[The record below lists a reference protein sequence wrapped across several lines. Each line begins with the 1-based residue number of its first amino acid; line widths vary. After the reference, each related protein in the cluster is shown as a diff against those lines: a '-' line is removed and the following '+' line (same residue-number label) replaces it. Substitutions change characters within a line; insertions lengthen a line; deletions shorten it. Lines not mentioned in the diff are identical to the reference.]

1 MKIRC
6 GLSIRNGGRIFAPT
20 PKLPKSFFSSSVSGW
35 FFSRSMF
42 TLQAH
47 SSGPG
52 GHRYSRVF
60 SCFLDC
66 ETEACSPKVV
76 ASIKQ
81 KPPTAMI
88 EDAGILDHVRVPT
101 IWRHVDAFISSEP
114 CPSKPFLGYGMLNAI
129 LLPPATEPHSVAVGV
144 LDDARLADRV
154 LVGRGRVDH
163 DPVMLLPVHGVGRL
177 CVFDNVL
184 HILLFG
190 SPTQV

>member
-47 SSGPG
+47 SSGPQG
-52 GHRYSRVF
+52 RSHSRVF
-60 SCFLDC
+60 SSLLDC
-66 ETEACSPKVV
+66 ETEACGPKVV

-81 KPPTAMI
+81 KPPTAMV
-88 EDAGILDHVRVPT
+88 EDAGVLDHVRVPT
-101 IWRHVDAFISSEP
+101 IGRHVDAFVSSEP
-114 CPSKPFLGYGMLNAI
+114 CPSKPFFGYSMLNAI

-144 LDDARLADRV
+144 LHDARFADRV
-154 LVGRGRVDH
+154 LVGRSGVDH
-163 DPVMLLPVHGVGRL
+163 DSVMLLPMHG
-177 CVFDNVL
+177 
-184 HILLFG
+184 
-190 SPTQV
+190 